1 MPRPYALNIPS
12 PRTVIATLLRPLLE
26 RLVLW
31 YLRDIA
37 AQQSEVNAEVIRR
50 ITSLESDLRQDFK
63 AALDGQVASLD
74 ATLRQDFKAALDGQV
89 ASLDATLR
97 QDFKAA
103 LDGQVASLDATLRQD
118 FKAALDELAAQT
130 RALSNELT
138 AYSQR
143 STLPF
148 QILANQVASLADLV
162 GSCLV
167 VLSRDSH
174 SSSTISIVDNMKDQG
189 SQTKEQ

>member
-50 ITSLESDLRQDFK
+50 ITSLESD
-63 AALDGQVASLD
+63 
-74 ATLRQDFKAALDGQV
+74 LRQDFKAALDGQV

-189 SQTKEQ
+189 SPTKEQ

>member
-63 AALDGQVASLD
+63 AALDGQVPTHTAPRLQGCRWPGRLSTLRQDFKAVDGQVARRAPRLQGSMARSSAPTSRLSMARSPLDAPCAKTSRLPSMARSLD
-74 ATLRQDFKAALDGQV
+74 VRQDFKAALDGQI
-89 ASLDATLR
+89 DATLR
-97 QDFKAA
+97 QDFN
-103 LDGQVASLDATLRQD
+103 R
-118 FKAALDELAAQT
+118 
-130 RALSNELT
+130 
-138 AYSQR
+138 
-143 STLPF
+143 
-148 QILANQVASLADLV
+148 
-162 GSCLV
+162 
-167 VLSRDSH
+167 
-174 SSSTISIVDNMKDQG
+174 
-189 SQTKEQ
+189 

>member
-1 MPRPYALNIPS
+1 
-12 PRTVIATLLRPLLE
+12 
-26 RLVLW
+26 LVLW

-50 ITSLESDLRQDFK
+50 ITSLESDLRQDFKAALDGQVASLDATLRQDFK

-189 SQTKEQ
+189 SPTKEQ

>member
-1 MPRPYALNIPS
+1 M
-12 PRTVIATLLRPLLE
+12 
-26 RLVLW
+26 
-31 YLRDIA
+31 
-37 AQQSEVNAEVIRR
+37 RR

-63 AALDGQVASLD
+63 AALDTQVASLD
-74 ATLRQDFKAALDGQV
+74 ATLRQDFKV
-89 ASLDATLR
+89 
-97 QDFKAA
+97 
-103 LDGQVASLDATLRQD
+103 
-118 FKAALDELAAQT
+118 ALDELAAQT

-148 QILANQVASLADLV
+148 QILANQVATLADLV

-174 SSSTISIVDNMKDQG
+174 SSSIISIVDNIKDQVPP
-189 SQTKEQ
+189 TKER

>member
-50 ITSLESDLRQDFK
+50 ITSLESDLRQDF
-63 AALDGQVASLD
+63 
-74 ATLRQDFKAALDGQV
+74 
-89 ASLDATLR
+89 
-97 QDFKAA
+97 
-103 LDGQVASLDATLRQD
+103 
-118 FKAALDELAAQT
+118 
-130 RALSNELT
+130 
-138 AYSQR
+138 
-143 STLPF
+143 
-148 QILANQVASLADLV
+148 QILADQVASLADLV

-189 SQTKEQ
+189 SPTKEQ

>member
-1 MPRPYALNIPS
+1 MSRSYVLNIPS

-31 YLRDIA
+31 YLRDVA
-37 AQQSEVNAEVIRR
+37 AQQSEVNAEVMRR
-50 ITSLESDLRQDFK
+50 ITSLERDLRQDF
-63 AALDGQVASLD
+63 LDGQIASLD
-74 ATLRQDFKAALDGQV
+74 ATLRQDFKAALDGQI
-89 ASLDATLR
+89 ASLDT
-97 QDFKAA
+97 
-103 LDGQVASLDATLRQD
+103 TLRQD

-130 RALSNELT
+130 RALSDELT

-143 STLPF
+143 STLSL

-174 SSSTISIVDNMKDQG
+174 LSSTISIVDNMKYQG
-189 SQTKEQ
+189 SPTTDQ

>member
-1 MPRPYALNIPS
+1 MARPYALNIPS
-12 PRTVIATLLRPLLE
+12 PRTVIATLLKPLLE

-31 YLRDIA
+31 YLRDVA
-37 AQQSEVNAEVIRR
+37 AQQSEINAEVMRR

-63 AALDGQVASLD
+63 AALDSQIASLD
-74 ATLRQDFKAALDGQV
+74 ATLRQDFKGA
-89 ASLDATLR
+89 
-97 QDFKAA
+97 F
-103 LDGQVASLDATLRQD
+103 
-118 FKAALDELAAQT
+118 DELAAQI

-174 SSSTISIVDNMKDQG
+174 SSSIISIVDNIKDQA
-189 SQTKEQ
+189 QPTKEQ

>member
-63 AALDGQVASLD
+63 AALDGQVA
-74 ATLRQDFKAALDGQV
+74 A
-89 ASLDATLR
+89 
-97 QDFKAA
+97 
-103 LDGQVASLDATLRQD
+103 LDATLRQD

-189 SQTKEQ
+189 SPTKEQ

>member
-1 MPRPYALNIPS
+1 MSRPYVLNIPS

-37 AQQSEVNAEVIRR
+37 AQQSEVNAEVMRR
-50 ITSLESDLRQDFK
+50 ITSLERDLRQDFK
-63 AALDGQVASLD
+63 AALDGQIASLD
-74 ATLRQDFKAALDGQV
+74 ATLRQDFK
-89 ASLDATLR
+89 T
-97 QDFKAA
+97 
-103 LDGQVASLDATLRQD
+103 
-118 FKAALDELAAQT
+118 ALDELAAQT

-143 STLPF
+143 STLPL

-189 SQTKEQ
+189 LPVKDK

>member
-50 ITSLESDLRQDFK
+50 ITSLESD
-63 AALDGQVASLD
+63 
-74 ATLRQDFKAALDGQV
+74 
-89 ASLDATLR
+89 LR

-189 SQTKEQ
+189 SPTKEQ

>member
-1 MPRPYALNIPS
+1 MSRSYALNIPS

-31 YLRDIA
+31 YLHDVA
-37 AQQSEVNAEVIRR
+37 AQQSEINAEVMRR
-50 ITSLESDLRQDFK
+50 ITSLERDLRQDFN
-63 AALDGQVASLD
+63 AALD
-74 ATLRQDFKAALDGQV
+74 T
-89 ASLDATLR
+89 
-97 QDFKAA
+97 
-103 LDGQVASLDATLRQD
+103 QVASLDATLRQD

-174 SSSTISIVDNMKDQG
+174 SSSKISIVDNMKDQVPP
-189 SQTKEQ
+189 TKEQ